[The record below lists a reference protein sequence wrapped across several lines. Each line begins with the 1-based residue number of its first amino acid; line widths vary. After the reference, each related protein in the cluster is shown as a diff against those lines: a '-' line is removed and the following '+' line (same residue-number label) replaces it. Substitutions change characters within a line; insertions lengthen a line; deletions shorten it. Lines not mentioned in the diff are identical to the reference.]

1 MLVLPPVGFVVAVV
15 TVVSLVVVVVVDR
28 VVVGSEYGE
37 LVLGEVVFCWM
48 VVSVLGDMLV
58 ERLSGAVVEPMR
70 VVLIVLENRTKT
82 VVVGMKMRTKQKKES
97 PAKRTLLR
105 RIFTY
110 LSQISTG
117 V

>member
-1 MLVLPPVGFVVAVV
+1 MLVLPPVTFVVAVV
-15 TVVSLVVVVVVDR
+15 TVVSIVVVVDR
-28 VVVGSEYGE
+28 AVVGSEYGE
-37 LVLGEVVFCWM
+37 LVIGEVVLCWM
-48 VVSVLGDMLV
+48 VVTVLGDMLV

-82 VVVGMKMRTKQKKES
+82 VVVGMNMRTKQKKPS

-117 V
+117 L

>member
-1 MLVLPPVGFVVAVV
+1 
-15 TVVSLVVVVVVDR
+15 
-28 VVVGSEYGE
+28 
-37 LVLGEVVFCWM
+37 M
-48 VVSVLGDMLV
+48 VVSVLGGMLV

-82 VVVGMKMRTKQKKES
+82 VVVGMKMRTKQKKLS

-117 V
+117 L

>member
-1 MLVLPPVGFVVAVV
+1 MLVLPPVTFVVAVV
-15 TVVSLVVVVVVDR
+15 TVVSVVVAVDR
-28 VVVGSEYGE
+28 VVVGSEFGE
-37 LVLGEVVFCWM
+37 LVIGEVVLCWM

-82 VVVGMKMRTKQKKES
+82 VVVGMKMRTKQKKPS

-117 V
+117 L

>member
-15 TVVSLVVVVVVDR
+15 TVVSLLVVVVVDR
-28 VVVGSEYGE
+28 VVVGSEYRA

-48 VVSVLGDMLV
+48 IVTVLGDMLV

-82 VVVGMKMRTKQKKES
+82 VVVGMNMRTKQKKPS
-97 PAKRTLLR
+97 PAKRTLFR
-105 RIFTY
+105 RIFSY

-117 V
+117 L